1 MKLFKRNLTSRFAHS
16 ATSQGAPIIQT
27 EGHYNIRRADV
38 LATCAAGLIINRNFH
53 PGARCAGLQPVERL
67 QKKLMMCRQLDDC
80 KNSSSLAEHG
90 ARLSCLRAARLFQ
103 AICCRK

>member
-16 ATSQGAPIIQT
+16 ARLAQGAPTIES

-67 QKKLMMCRQLDDC
+67 Q
-80 KNSSSLAEHG
+80 
-90 ARLSCLRAARLFQ
+90 
-103 AICCRK
+103 